1 MTLLR
6 TVVAAN
12 IGRRGERT
20 FSVLFVFITVLFI
33 VLGLFSILRP
43 DHRLVYTVGGVY
55 FLGVAA
61 NAFTILFVGRDVI
74 RNAEETP
81 IPGQSTKRYP
91 VYMLQLVTVVAFAA
105 PIVYLFQ
112 HR

>member
-1 MTLLR
+1 MTPLR

-20 FSVLFVFITVLFI
+20 FSILFALIMVLFVG
-33 VLGLFSILRP
+33 LGLFSILRP

-61 NAFTILFVGRDVI
+61 NAFTILFVSRDVI
-74 RNAEETP
+74 RNAEESP
-81 IPGQSTKRYP
+81 IPGQSTKRSL
-91 VYMLQLVTVVAFAA
+91 VIALQLVTVVAFAA

-112 HR
+112 RR